1 MPRRVPRRD
10 APGKVSTAGTV
21 SSEAAAEQTEASGWR
36 LVTAKVLV
44 VVVSILAVLSVVA
57 GYVRYQALDTPTV
70 RNTAG
75 ELIADPAVREEI
87 AATLVDQLYANVD
100 VAAALQQRLPAD
112 QKGLAAPI
120 AGAIRNFADDAA
132 DALLQ
137 RPRIQTAWV
146 DSVEVSHQELLKL
159 LNDRGTAIRT
169 TNGNVVLNLRP
180 LVIQLGNRIAI
191 VGRLADRLPPNTA
204 QITIV
209 KSDDLRTAQRATHAL
224 EIAGRFLWI
233 ITLALAAVAVW
244 LARGRRRSILKG
256 LAIGVI
262 VAGLAVIV
270 IRRIAGNYIVDSLVP
285 TGTTRVAVQHAWTIL
300 TTLLSDGGR
309 TLILLGALALIGSW
323 FAGDTR
329 SAVSSRR
336 ALAPLFARNEITYG
350 AAAALVV
357 LLVWWGPTAQF
368 HRWQFVISF
377 AILLGFGMWALRRI
391 VVTEHPEAA
400 NQPAALPL
408 TNAWATLR
416 GHGPTHEAT
425 TPPADGG

>member
-1 MPRRVPRRD
+1 
-10 APGKVSTAGTV
+10 V
-21 SSEAAAEQTEASGWR
+21 SSEAAAEQTEAHGWR
-36 LVTAKVLV
+36 IVTAKVLV
-44 VVVSILAVLSVVA
+44 VVVSVLAALSVVA
-57 GYVRYQALDTPTV
+57 GYVRYQALDTPTM

-120 AGAIRNFADDAA
+120 AGAVRNFADDAA

-137 RPRIQTAWV
+137 RPRVQAAWV
-146 DSVEVSHQELLKL
+146 DSVEVSHRELLKL
-159 LNDRGTAIRT
+159 LNDRGTAVRT
-169 TNGNVVLNLRP
+169 TNGNVVLDLRP

-191 VGRLADRLPPNTA
+191 VGRLADRLPANTA

-244 LARGRRRSILKG
+244 LARGRRRGILKA

-262 VAGLAVIV
+262 IAGVAVLV

-285 TGTTRVAVQHAWTIL
+285 AGTTRVAVQHAWTIL
-300 TTLLSDGGR
+300 TALLSDGGWTLMMLGVL
-309 TLILLGALALIGSW
+309 TLIGIW

-329 SAVSSRR
+329 SANASRR
-336 ALAPLFARNEITYG
+336 ELAPLFARNEITYG
-350 AAAALVV
+350 AAATFVL
-357 LLVWWGPTAQF
+357 LLVWWGPTVQF
-368 HRWQFVISF
+368 HRWQFVLAF

-400 NQPAALPL
+400 NEPATLPL
-408 TNAWATLR
+408 TNAWAALR
-416 GHGPTHEAT
+416 GQGHGHDAT
-425 TPPADGG
+425 TPPPADGT